1 MHASHSP
8 SRRGAR
14 RRRSPRRRI
23 PTGTPSAAQPPMRS
37 GGGAPRSS
45 PAGGRALFPV
55 SPSPRVPPWGDS
67 ASAARC
73 TAAWGRGRVAPII
86 AACPSTGLHGAA
98 TSSPKERKHF
108 APRNGSGAATRT
120 RRAAPVLPAFR
131 TARASMRS
139 ASGRGAARRVPDRGA
154 PASLAGGAGAAGP
167 PPPPRGAGG
176 VLTLWRRPS
185 PRRSPQADAATRALR
200 KRRQRTPAG
209 LGGDNR
215 RLGAGVGVPQP

>member
-1 MHASHSP
+1 MQASHAP

-23 PTGTPSAAQPPMRS
+23 PTGTPSAAQPPVRS

-45 PAGGRALFPV
+45 PAGGRALLPV
-55 SPSPRVPPWGDS
+55 SPSPRVPPWGDC

-86 AACPSTGLHGAA
+86 AACPSPGRHGAA
-98 TSSPKERKHF
+98 TGSPKERKHF
-108 APRNGSGAATRT
+108 APRNRSGAATRT
-120 RRAAPVLPAFR
+120 RRAAPLLPAFR
-131 TARASMRS
+131 NARASMRGDK
-139 ASGRGAARRVPDRGA
+139 GRGAARSVPDRGA

-167 PPPPRGAGG
+167 PPLPRGVGK
-176 VLTLWRRPS
+176 VLTLRRRPS
-185 PRRSPQADAATRALR
+185 PRRWPQADAATRALR

-209 LGGDNR
+209 SGGDHQ